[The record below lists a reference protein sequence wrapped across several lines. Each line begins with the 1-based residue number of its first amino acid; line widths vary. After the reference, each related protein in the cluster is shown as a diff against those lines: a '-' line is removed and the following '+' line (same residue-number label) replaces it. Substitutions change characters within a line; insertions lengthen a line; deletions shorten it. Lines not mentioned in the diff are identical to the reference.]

1 MDVELKPRDRT
12 IIERSLELFEKVCEQ
27 IEKLAPKVGVATLQ
41 VEGVK
46 GHCLSLKERV
56 SSWLG
61 DAERGHTLD
70 GDYEIPHAELS
81 VVRDA
86 VSLYLEKISKI
97 ESAQVEMGIEPG
109 DTEARA
115 ADARDLA
122 DRLQGQLA
130 LSVPGR

>member
-1 MDVELKPRDRT
+1 MEVMLMPRDRT
-12 IIERSLELFEKVCEQ
+12 IIQRSLDLFVKVCES

-46 GHCLSLKERV
+46 GHCLSLQERV
-56 SSWLG
+56 AEWCG
-61 DAERGHTLD
+61 NEERGFTLD
-70 GDYEIPHAELS
+70 GEYEIPHPELS

-97 ESAQVEMGIEPG
+97 ETAQVEMGIEPG

-130 LSVPGR
+130 IAGVSR